1 MTYAQQVIKNSQEM
15 SYKEGQKYLSN
26 KMRELDE
33 NYQLAVELG
42 TSTEGIDQAMK
53 EIMNYVIGY

>member
-15 SYKEGQKYLSN
+15 NYKEGQQYLTR
-26 KMRELDE
+26 KMTELDE
-33 NYQLAVELG
+33 NYELALELG